1 MTASS
6 PSSSSAADQPLLA
19 VACPTCFGMI
29 AVGEELF
36 GEPADCP
43 VCGSGFRVPRQT
55 VSAHPKRPSDPRP
68 ADSQPRGSADGAAN
82 RRSRRESPR
91 RESTPAAP
99 SSQTGSTPL
108 AGSPAAPEA
117 VADSA
122 PGGDYQFR
130 EPVRTVGVGDEA
142 VELRRLSPEEK
153 ARRRSRRTFI
163 IMLAGVSI
171 LLSIVLTLGRKRPKR
186 RQP

>member
-6 PSSSSAADQPLLA
+6 PPSSSAADQPLLA
-19 VACPTCFGMI
+19 VACPTCFGAI

-55 VSAHPKRPSDPRP
+55 VSANPKRPTGTRPVDP
-68 ADSQPRGSADGAAN
+68 QPRGTADGAAG
-82 RRSRRESPR
+82 RRSAREATDSA
-91 RESTPAAP
+91 PAA
-99 SSQTGSTPL
+99 
-108 AGSPAAPEA
+108 APAAISAPIADSPDATEA
-117 VADSA
+117 VSDSA
-122 PGGDYQFR
+122 PGGEYRFR

-153 ARRRSRRTFI
+153 SRRRTRRTFI
-163 IMLAGVSI
+163 IMLTGVSI
-171 LLSIVLTLGRKRPKR
+171 LMSIVLTLGRKRPKR